1 MKALQFV
8 IAIVTLT
15 LITFTSNTASAMD
28 VVKNDST
35 VVTEQVK
42 TEKLFDQ
49 FETGLVYG
57 LSSDVLGVLES
68 SIYNAVNF
76 KIAYPE
82 FKSVKVVEE
91 LNRVALEGM
100 NHSLRYRAFLALA
113 YYKNQSEFDN
123 PETLLSLLDHKYQD
137 GIFYYLQDTIRGDQF
152 TSNIE

>member
-15 LITFTSNTASAMD
+15 LITFTFNTASAMD

>member
-8 IAIVTLT
+8 TAIVTLT
-15 LITFTSNTASAMD
+15 LILFTSNPAFALD

-35 VVTEQVK
+35 EVTEQVN
-42 TEKLFDQ
+42 TDKLFEQ

-82 FKSVKVVEE
+82 FSSVKVVEE
-91 LNRVALEGM
+91 LNRVALEGN
-100 NHSLRYRAFLALA
+100 NHSLRYRAYLALA
-113 YYKNQSEFDN
+113 YYKNPGEFEN
-123 PETLLSLLDHKYQD
+123 PDTLMSLLDHKYQD
-137 GIFYYLQDTIRGDQF
+137 GIFYYLQDTIRGEQF
-152 TSNIE
+152 TSNIR